1 MKFLKSTI
9 CILLALSLVGCAVSS
24 NPNPV
29 IRYGANTGTS
39 LAVPGIAVAIVGGLS
54 SSDKDR
60 SEMSD
65 EEIEQED
72 KITQTILVGVGAAT
86 VGFVVGAVV
95 GGTIGFIVWA
105 SHGFRN
111 DNMREYSTS
120 IPEEVKPP
128 KDPPAKPDTVRIDM
142 SR

>member
-1 MKFLKSTI
+1 MKFLKAVI
-9 CILLALSLVGCAVSS
+9 CTLLSLSLVGCAVSS

-29 IRYGANTGTS
+29 VRYAVNTGTS
-39 LAVPGIAVAIVGGLS
+39 LAVPGVAVAIVGGLS

-65 EEIEQED
+65 DEIEQED
-72 KITQTILVGVGAAT
+72 KADQTILIGVGAAAL
-86 VGFVVGAVV
+86 GFVVGAFL
-95 GGTIGFIVWA
+95 GGTVGIIVWA